1 MREAREEAR
10 QYMHEFF
17 ARLAA
22 HYATLVDDQGLEDP
36 ERALAAKVQRDL
48 CRMALSQLETM
59 A

>member
-36 ERALAAKVQRDL
+36 ERALAASGAGPGRL
-48 CRMALSQLETM
+48 PLRRRYA
-59 A
+59 